1 MTRLNKLWA
10 VSSIAML
17 GATGAAAHDSNDWGD
32 WGSWG
37 ASTLQGVWQTRVSI
51 VNCANP
57 AIVFAGPFPGL
68 LTFHADGTL
77 AETAPAP
84 PNSQRSVSHGVWYR
98 IDRNTFQSA
107 LTFQRLD
114 VTGIFLGT
122 QVIRATSQVIGDSYT
137 ANGTFE
143 TKDASGATI
152 GSGCSAVTATRF
164 K

>member
-1 MTRLNKLWA
+1 MTRFNKLWA
-10 VSSIAML
+10 VGSLAVL
-17 GATGAAAHDSNDWGD
+17 GASGAAAHDSDD

-37 ASTLQGVWQTRVSI
+37 AATIQGVWLTQVSV

-77 AETAPAP
+77 METAPAP
-84 PNSQRSVSHGVWYR
+84 PNSQRSVSQGLWHR
-98 IDRNTFQSA
+98 IGRNSFQSA
-107 LTFQRLD
+107 LIFQRLD

-122 QVIRATSQVIGDSYT
+122 QVVRATAQVSNDSYT
-137 ANGTFE
+137 AKGTFE
-143 TKDASGATI
+143 TKDATGATI